1 MSPNSCIYA
10 GQVRHRRFAPVPHSF
25 SYRLFM
31 VYLDLEELD
40 EVFQGRWLWST
51 RRAAPARFR
60 RDDHLGDPSADLDT
74 AVRDRVEAECG
85 TRPRGPVRLL
95 THLRY
100 FGYCF
105 NPVSF
110 YYCYDEGG
118 DRVTHVVAE
127 VNNTPWGERHV
138 YVLDD
143 GGDGAATGRRHGMR
157 KQFHVSPFM
166 PMDIDYDW
174 RFNEPGERLAV
185 HMQNFRRGEKLFDA
199 TLDLER
205 RPITGRTLAGTLS
218 RQPLMTARVTAA
230 IYFEALRLM
239 LKRVPFHDHPG
250 ARPSTHTP
258 NHP

>member
-10 GQVRHRRFAPVPHSF
+10 GRVRHRRFSPVPHSF
-25 SYRLFM
+25 GYRLFM
-31 VYLDLEELD
+31 LYLDLGELD
-40 EVFQGRWLWST
+40 EVFEGRWMWST

-60 RDDHLGDPSADLDT
+60 RDDHLGDPALSLDT
-74 AVRDRVEAECG
+74 AVRDRVESHTG
-85 TRPRGPVRLL
+85 RRPGGPVRLL

-118 DRVTHVVAE
+118 DRVSSIVAE

-143 GGDGAATGRRHGMR
+143 AGGGAATGRRHDVR

-174 RFNEPGERLAV
+174 RFGEPGERLAV
-185 HMQNFRRGEKLFDA
+185 HMQNFRRGQKVFDA

-205 RPITGRTLAGTLS
+205 RPIDGRTLAGTLA

-230 IYFEALRLM
+230 IYFQALRLM

-250 ARPSTHTP
+250 ARHSTQTAD
-258 NHP
+258 HP